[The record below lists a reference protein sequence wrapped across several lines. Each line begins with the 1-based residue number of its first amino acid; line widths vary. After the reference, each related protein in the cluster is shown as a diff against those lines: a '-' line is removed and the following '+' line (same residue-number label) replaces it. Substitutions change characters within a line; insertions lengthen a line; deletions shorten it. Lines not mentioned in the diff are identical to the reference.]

1 MSTDDYR
8 ADDQTCFICICLL
21 AVTVVLEFVTMS
33 PYEVSQI
40 ACTMS
45 MEMRL
50 HEERPDLP
58 QAEQDE
64 RRRLFWSLF
73 LVDRVSAYPFTD
85 LSNLSLELD

>member
-1 MSTDDYR
+1 
-8 ADDQTCFICICLL
+8 
-21 AVTVVLEFVTMS
+21 MS

-45 MEMRL
+45 TEMRL

-58 QAEQDE
+58 VEEQDE

-73 LVDRVSAYPFTD
+73 LVDRVSTCSFFI
-85 LSNLSLELD
+85 SFS